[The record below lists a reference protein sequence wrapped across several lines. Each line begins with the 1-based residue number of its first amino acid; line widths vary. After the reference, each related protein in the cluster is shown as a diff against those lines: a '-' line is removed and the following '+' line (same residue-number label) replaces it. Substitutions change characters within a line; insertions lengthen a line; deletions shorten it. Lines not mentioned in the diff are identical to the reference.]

1 MLGGQSFSTHL
12 FQLLTILLFI
22 NGGISEY
29 LQDFDSSK
37 ELSTI
42 IPHHVRIQHTDVD
55 THPDMV
61 IDVQTPHFSWQ
72 LANEYDNDGHKVR
85 NIQQQAYHIVVTA
98 RINGEVVW
106 DSGHVPS
113 TSSTHILYA
122 GVSFTSDT
130 RYTVMIKYYTARHQS
145 QWYTAHFR
153 TALFSL
159 NDWGGQWI
167 GSNYINM
174 NQLRTVTT
182 IKSTKVQSAT
192 AFISGI
198 GYYQLFVEGELMDQS
213 RRLDVGW
220 TTYQQRTLYASYD
233 LTGVLNTTGPKGI
246 GIMLGQGWYNRQQ
259 WVVGPGARPDLS
271 NEYGPPRTLMQ
282 LNIVY
287 VDGTNQSVVTDTTW
301 LGREGEHRFD
311 SVYMGMTM
319 DLRTVRSCW
328 SCANF
333 TDPYSLWTNA
343 SVLPSPVDVA
353 AGGQLSLQTMDPI
366 RIGPGALH
374 IATSG
379 RLGNVVGVEGAS
391 LTDGGVLKPISQ
403 TSVNGQLFDL
413 GQNFA
418 GWCKLSS
425 LNAAQSTII
434 QLRYGELRYSRGENG
449 INFAGIFYEN
459 LANIAVMDTVILNG
473 TGNETFEPLFTYH
486 GFRYLLVNGYD
497 NLNKDNVECYNP
509 HSETTY
515 IGNFTSS
522 SPVLNQIQHNILW
535 SQLSNSMS
543 LPTDCP
549 QRNERRGWMG
559 DAGLSIDE
567 ALFNFDYVNFYL
579 NFLTIISDN
588 QSPDGAVSDTVPFTV
603 GFSPADPNWGT
614 AYVTITWFLYEHTGD
629 VTIIEKYYQGIQA
642 WVDCL
647 TGKYQQSGLAKMYY
661 YWGDWASVQ
670 RTANTSLVS
679 SYAYLRDVNTFV
691 NMSQILNRT
700 DNVQKYSKLYQ
711 QLADEFHRVFYNPA
725 AGAYV
730 DGSQAMNILA
740 LALPEVVPTS
750 IRAAVLNLL
759 VNNIATTGHFTGGIV
774 SVAPLYP
781 LLSREGQHDLALK
794 LALATTYPSYGY
806 MFNNNIQN
814 ATTTWELWNT
824 LPDGAYASLNHH
836 MFNTIGAWFYRY
848 LAGIHLNALQTITI
862 YPRMSYDPALLTHIH
877 AEVVTIK
884 GPVKV
889 QWNRVSESLVTLSTS
904 IPNNMDAIVTFDR
917 LIENGRCMKLICD
930 GEVIWMRGEIIV
942 LKDVRGVS
950 DLSENSLTRAM
961 SIRVASGDYTF
972 TAYWQ

>member
-1 MLGGQSFSTHL
+1 MLDGVSRFIHIL
-12 FQLLTILLFI
+12 RLLTILLLVHK
-22 NGGISEY
+22 GASKYSG
-29 LQDFDSSK
+29 DFDSLNPS
-37 ELSTI
+37 STI
-42 IPHHVRIQHTDVD
+42 VPHHVRIQHIDVD
-55 THPDMV
+55 THPDIV
-61 IDVQTPHFSWQ
+61 IDTQTPHFSWQ
-72 LANEYDNDGHKVR
+72 LADEYDDDGHKIR
-85 NIQQQAYHIVVTA
+85 GIQQQAYHILVTA
-98 RINGEVVW
+98 RMNGEIVW
-106 DSGHVPS
+106 DSGYVPS
-113 TSSTHILYA
+113 SSSTHILYT
-122 GVSFTSDT
+122 GVLFTSDT
-130 RYTVMIKYYTARHQS
+130 RYTVMIKYYTRQHHS
-145 QWYTAHFR
+145 HWYTAHFR
-153 TALFSL
+153 TALYSL
-159 NDWGGQWI
+159 TDWTGQWI

-182 IKSTKVQSAT
+182 IKPTQVQSAS

-198 GYYQLFVEGELMDQS
+198 GYYQLYVEGELMDPS

-220 TTYQQRTLYASYD
+220 TTYQQRTLYTSYD
-233 LTGVLNTTGPKGI
+233 LTGVLNTTGSKGI

-271 NEYGPPRTLMQ
+271 NDYGPPRLLMQ

-287 VDGTNQSVVTDTTW
+287 VDGTNQSIVTDTTW

-319 DLRTVRSCW
+319 DLRAVRSCW

-333 TDPYSLWTNA
+333 TNSYSLWINA
-343 SVLPSPVDVA
+343 SVLPSPVDFS
-353 AGGQLSLQTMDPI
+353 AGGQLSLQTMDPV

-379 RLGNVVGVEGAS
+379 RLGNVAGVQGAS

-403 TSVNGQLFDL
+403 TGINGQLFDL

-434 QLRYGELRYSRGENG
+434 QLRYAELRYSRGANG

-497 NLNKDNVECYNP
+497 NMNKDTVECYNA

-579 NFLTIISDN
+579 NFLTIIADN

-629 VTIIEKYYQGIQA
+629 VTIIERYYKGIQA

-670 RTANTSLVS
+670 GTANTSLVS
-679 SYAYLRDVNTFV
+679 SYAYLRDVNTFI

-711 QLADEFHRVFYNPA
+711 QLADEFHRVFFNAA
-725 AGAYV
+725 AGVYV
-730 DGSQAMNILA
+730 DGSQAMNILP
-740 LALPEVVPTS
+740 LALPEVVPSS
-750 IRAAVLNLL
+750 IRAAVLDRL
-759 VNNIATTGHFTGGIV
+759 VQNINTTGHFTGGIV

-781 LLSREGQHDLALK
+781 LLSREGYHDLALK

-806 MFNNNIQN
+806 MFTNNIQN

-862 YPRMSYDPALLTHIH
+862 YPRMSYDPDLLTHVH
-877 AEVVTIK
+877 TEVVTIK
-884 GPVKV
+884 GPVQV
-889 QWNRVSESLVTLSTS
+889 EWNRVSRDVVTMSTS
-904 IPNNMDAIVTFDR
+904 IPNNIDAVVTFDR
-917 LIENGRCMKLICD
+917 LIENGQCMKLVCD
-930 GEVIWMRGEIIV
+930 GEVIWKRGEMHA
-942 LKDVRGVS
+942 LRDVRGVS
-950 DLSENSLTRAM
+950 DLSEDPLTGAM
-961 SIRVASGDYTF
+961 SIRVASGDYIF
-972 TAYWQ
+972 AAYWQ